1 MRLSCARFS
10 RNLAKLL
17 DEVGA
22 NKLEQYS
29 KFNPSPVSISHFL
42 EFGRSAST
50 DHSYLF
56 MRKEIPVRLA
66 NMMKELELLPV
77 ELQQQPNC
85 CLTQDFYVQSFQDIL
100 RFENAPNTPSVRDE
114 FTKCLQNIRIRHKD
128 VVPTMAEAVMMIKS
142 EHSSQHLDKAGV
154 TSCIQ
159 YFLDRLYMSRISI
172 HMLINQHTILYGD
185 ETPDSPI
192 HVGSIDPS
200 CDVPRIV
207 QDAFNNAAF
216 LCDQYYLQSP
226 KMELEVVNAV
236 DGGATVQTVYVPA
249 HLYHIL
255 FELFKNALR
264 ATVEAHEDQEL
275 PAVKVLVAKSTNDVS
290 IKISDRGGGIPRY
303 ERKELFKYFYSTAPT
318 PLLSGGGAGSA
329 PLAGL
334 GYGLPLARLYARYFY
349 GDIYLSSVDG
359 YGTDA
364 TLYLQALAKEA
375 SEVLPIFNQKSKQ
388 HYEKPKPMVADWT
401 DPTSNL
407 GTYFNKGRP
416 YSGEPSQRKRN
427 KSDDEKSTG
436 R

>member
-1 MRLSCARFS
+1 MKLTSVRFT

-66 NMMKELELLPV
+66 NMMKELELLPT

-85 CLTQDFYVQSFQDIL
+85 CLTQDFYVQSFKDIL
-100 RFENAPNTPSVRDE
+100 RFENAPNTHSVREE
-114 FTKCLQNIRIRHKD
+114 FTKCLQTIRIRHKD
-128 VVPTMAEAVMMIKS
+128 VVPTMAEAVMQMKS
-142 EHSSQHLDKAGV
+142 QHSSHHLDKAGV

-185 ETPDSPI
+185 EPPESPI
-192 HVGSIDPS
+192 HVGSIDPD
-200 CDVPRIV
+200 CDVPMIV
-207 QDAFNNAAF
+207 KDAFNNAAF

-226 KMELEVVNAV
+226 SLELEVVNTV
-236 DGGATVQTVYVPA
+236 DNSAQVRTVYVPA

-264 ATVEAHEDQEL
+264 ATVEAHEDEDL
-275 PAVKVLVAKSTNDVS
+275 PAVKVLVVKSRNDVS

-303 ERKELFKYFYSTAPT
+303 ETKELFNYLYSTAPT
-318 PLLSGGGAGSA
+318 PILYGGGVGFA

-334 GYGLPLARLYARYFY
+334 GYGLPLSRLYARYFH
-349 GDIYLSSVDG
+349 GDIHLSSFDG

-375 SEVLPIFNQKSKQ
+375 SEVLPIFNQMSKQ
-388 HYEKPKPMVADWT
+388 QYDKPKQMVADWT
-401 DPTSNL
+401 DPSSNL
-407 GTYFNKGRP
+407 SKYFKKGKQT
-416 YSGEPSQRKRN
+416 SAEFSHRKRN
-427 KSDDEKSTG
+427 GSDEETTSV